1 MVSSA
6 LKMELDDLLDTLT
19 RFRHELADDAEY
31 QRLRDELPADWP
43 M

>member
-6 LKMELDDLLDTLT
+6 LKMELDELLDTLT
-19 RFRHELADDAEY
+19 RFRREFADDAEY

>member
-6 LKMELDDLLDTLT
+6 LKMELDELLDTLT
-19 RFRHELADDAEY
+19 RFRREFADDPEY
-31 QRLRDELPADWP
+31 QRLRGELPAHWP

>member
-6 LKMELDDLLDTLT
+6 INMDLADLLDTLERLRQDYAT
-19 RFRHELADDAEY
+19 DPEY
-31 QRLRDELPADWP
+31 QRLRGELPADWP